1 MAIYHCSLK
10 VFSRSEG
17 HSAVAAAAYR
27 SGSILRD
34 ERAGK
39 THRYQNRSGV
49 ADTFILAPPFA
60 PKNLL
65 TRAVLWNAAEAS
77 ETRKN
82 SRVAREVIL
91 ALPHSIARHGLKD
104 FSGQKAARE

>member
-27 SGSILRD
+27 SGSILKD

-39 THRYQNRSGV
+39 THRYHKRTGV
-49 ADTFILAPPFA
+49 ADTFILAPPSA
-60 PKNLL
+60 PKSFL
-65 TRAVLWNAAEAS
+65 TRASLWNAVEAS
-77 ETRKN
+77 ENRKQSPTDESEPN
-82 SRVAREVIL
+82 S
-91 ALPHSIARHGLKD
+91 S
-104 FSGQKAARE
+104 